1 MKTRA
6 SLTPSAFTLIELLT
20 VISIIA
26 ILMGLLFPAI
36 SIVKNTANKA
46 RAGTDVANIVTA
58 VKQYNAEYGKFPALE
73 KASGKADPEPKDA
86 MCGDKAALMEL
97 DNNTLFYT
105 LRAIAKG
112 EVNTEPN
119 DHAMNPRKV
128 NFFDGKAASD
138 PTQPRGG
145 FADKQGVDKEGCYF
159 DPWGKQ
165 YNIVIDTNYNNVLDL
180 EKKYQDFETPNEPR
194 VTVGAFSVGKDS
206 ILGDKKFEKT
216 FRKGQTTS
224 DDVVSWQ

>member
-1 MKTRA
+1 MKPRP
-6 SLTPSAFTLIELLT
+6 SLPPSAFTLIELLT

-36 SIVKNTANKA
+36 SIVKNSANKA

-73 KASGKADPEPKDA
+73 KAPEDAEKDA
-86 MCGDKAALMEL
+86 ACGDPIAEMKI
-97 DNNTLFYT
+97 DNNALFYT

-112 EVNTEPN
+112 DVNTTPS
-119 DHAMNPRKV
+119 DHSMNPRKV
-128 NFFDGKAASD
+128 NFFDGKSASD
-138 PTQPRGG
+138 PAQPRSG
-145 FADKQGVDKEGCYF
+145 FADKTGVKNEGCFF

-165 YNIVIDTNYNNVLDL
+165 YNIVIDTNYDNVIGL
-180 EKKYQDFETPNEPR
+180 EEKYKDFKAPNEPR
-194 VTVGAFSVGKDS
+194 VTVGAFSMGKDN
-206 ILGDKKFEKT
+206 ILGDKKFTKSY
-216 FRKGQTTS
+216 RNGQTVA